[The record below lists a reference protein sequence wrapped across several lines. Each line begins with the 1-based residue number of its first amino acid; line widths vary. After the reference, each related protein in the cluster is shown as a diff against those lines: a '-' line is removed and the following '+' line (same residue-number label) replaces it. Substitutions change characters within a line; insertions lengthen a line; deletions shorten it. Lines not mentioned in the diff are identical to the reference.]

1 MVIDLERAKQNFK
14 DHVATFSDYGN
25 IKVLDFQRPG
35 SNEYRIRF
43 IFEEDC
49 YRCHI
54 SGDLGELIAANY
66 RNMTYEGFIRDYMN
80 DPGYFSDKI
89 LTHSRELY
97 VYDDQKATD
106 NLKEIFQENE
116 YDFTDEYHVDTV
128 EESWDE
134 KINEILRD
142 FDEIRGIG
150 TRGYDILSEI
160 DSDCWEY
167 ISGIGKEKTGIIE
180 LYILAFRLAQE
191 DLKKQEETAN
201 G

>member
-1 MVIDLERAKQNFK
+1 MIIDIERQKKNFIN
-14 DHVATFSDYGN
+14 HVATFSDYGN
-25 IKVLDFQRPG
+25 IKVLDFKRPG

-43 IFEEDC
+43 IFEEDYC
-49 YRCHI
+49 RCHI

-66 RNMTYEGFIRDYMN
+66 SNMTYEGFIKDYMN
-80 DPGYFSDKI
+80 NPGYFSDKV

-106 NLKEIFQENE
+106 YLKEMFQEND

-142 FDEIRGIG
+142 FDELHGIG
-150 TRGYDILSEI
+150 TRGYDVLSRI

-167 ISGIGKEKTGIIE
+167 ISNIGKEKTGILE
-180 LYILAFRLAQE
+180 LYMLTFKLAQE
-191 DLKKQEETAN
+191 QLKGGT
-201 G
+201 